1 MSSLLTN
8 SSSMVALQT
17 MRSISADLS
26 ETQSRISTGLRVQDA
41 SDNAAYWS
49 IATTMRSDNNSL
61 STVQDSLGLGAA
73 TVDVAFTAMEDSL
86 DYVDQIKQ
94 KIEAAKNGTIDKNKA
109 QSDIDAL
116 QEQLQTIAESASFSG
131 ENWLQ
136 QDMSSANMTKQVVG
150 SFTRDTDGN
159 ISLGNIEV
167 DTSVT
172 TLVDTRATTAGANTG
187 ILTEDLVGTL
197 GNDPTTFDNYNPT
210 GNVAPVL
217 NFDTDATNG
226 EVATSGIAMAA
237 YQSSFDALLNDGR
250 DVTQLLQVT
259 PPGGGALVDSD
270 ELTQFKADW
279 DAAKLAIDTGLSTLG
294 TSVLDFDISALG
306 DTVGDRTLMDA
317 VIVAVDQQY
326 DKMTDAATALGSA
339 KSRVDMQMEFSKNLS
354 DAIERGIGQLVD
366 ADMNEESTRL
376 SALQTQEQLGIQAL
390 SIANSSSQNILSLFR

>member
-17 MRSISADLS
+17 MRSIASDLS

-172 TLVDTRATTAGANTG
+172 TLVDTRATAADNTG
-187 ILTEDLVGTL
+187 ILTEDLVGAIGT
-197 GNDPTTFDNYNPT
+197 GAGDVSYSEYNAT
-210 GNVAPVL
+210 AGTDPVL
-217 NFDTDATNG
+217 TLNNG
-226 EVATSGIAMAA
+226 VDGLAKEA
-237 YQSSFDALLNDGR
+237 YQAAFDALLYDGR
-250 DVTQLLQVT
+250 DITQLYST
-259 PPGGGALVDSD
+259 GGTNTAELDAFDD
-270 ELTQFKADW
+270 ELT
-279 DAAKLAIDTGLSTLG
+279 AAFAAIDTGLTTLG

-306 DTVGDRTLMDA
+306 DTVGDRALMDS

>member
-17 MRSISADLS
+17 MRSIASDLS

-116 QEQLQTIAESASFSG
+116 QEQLKTIAESASFSG

-187 ILTEDLVGTL
+187 ILTEDLLGSKGTAAVTVDAFVA
-197 GNDPTTFDNYNPT
+197 GT
-210 GNVAPVL
+210 GGGADTPAAL
-217 NFDTDATNG
+217 NFDTDAVDG
-226 EVATSGIAMAA
+226 LIKDA
-237 YQSSFDALLNDGR
+237 YQAAFDELASDYAAADLDS
-250 DVTQLLQVT
+250 
-259 PPGGGALVDSD
+259 PGGVDST
-270 ELTQFKADW
+270 E
-279 DAAKLAIDTGLSTLG
+279 LSTLKNDVSAAFAEIDASFAKLSG
-294 TSVLDFDISALG
+294 KSVLDFDISGLG
-306 DTVGDRTLMDA
+306 DTEGDRAVMDA
-317 VIVAVDQQY
+317 VIVAVDKQY

-354 DAIERGIGQLVD
+354 DAIERGVGQLVD